1 MKTNKL
7 IVVTEEF
14 SQVLELHQEWEFS
27 KEKYINLLQRTDMF
41 KNEKILDVADAN
53 THHICKYCG
62 DIAQGTDEDVLC
74 QDCRMTFGHAF
85 YSEL

>member
-7 IVVTEEF
+7 IVVTEEYSCIISLNMKYDF
-14 SQVLELHQEWEFS
+14 P
-27 KEKYINLLQRTDMF
+27 KEMIINLLQKDPDF
-41 KNEKILDVADAN
+41 KDTKILDVADAN
-53 THHICKYCG
+53 TNHICKYCG
-62 DIAQGTDEDVLC
+62 DIAKGTDEDVLC

>member
-7 IVVTEEF
+7 IVVTEKYSCVVPLKNKWDF
-14 SQVLELHQEWEFS
+14 P
-27 KEKYINLLQRTDMF
+27 KEKFISLVQNAEAF
-41 KNEKILDVADAN
+41 KNDKVLDVADA
-53 THHICKYCG
+53 HFYHICEYCG
-62 DIAQGTDEDVLC
+62 EIAQGTDEDVLC

>member
-7 IVVTEEF
+7 IVITKDFHFEVPLIKEWDLSKEEF
-14 SQVLELHQEWEFS
+14 
-27 KEKYINLLQRTDMF
+27 IALLKKDIQIREM
-41 KNEKILDVADAN
+41 NILDIADAN

-62 DIAQGTDEDVLC
+62 EIAKGTDEDVLC
-74 QDCRMTFGHAF
+74 QECRMTFGHAF

>member
-7 IVVTEEF
+7 IVITEKH
-14 SQVLELHQEWEFS
+14 SYVISLVKVLDFP
-27 KEKYINLLQRTDMF
+27 KEKFIDILQRGAAFTDQ
-41 KNEKILDVADAN
+41 KIIDVADAN

-62 DIAQGTDEDVLC
+62 EIAQGIDEDVLC

-85 YSEL
+85 FSEL

>member
-14 SQVLELHQEWEFS
+14 SCIVVLAKARDFH
-27 KEKYINLLQRTDMF
+27 KEKFINLIQKSDDF
-41 KNEKILDVADAN
+41 KDHKVIDVADAN

-62 DIAQGTDEDVLC
+62 DIAEGTDENVLC
-74 QDCRMTFGHAF
+74 ADCRMTFGHAF
-85 YSEL
+85 YYEL

>member
-14 SQVLELHQEWEFS
+14 SYVVPLASEWDLP
-27 KEKYINLLQRTDMF
+27 KEKFINLIQQTNAF
-41 KNEKILDVADAN
+41 KDKKVLDVADGN

-62 DIAQGTDEDVLC
+62 DIAEGTDENVLC
-74 QDCRMTFGHAF
+74 ADCREIFGHAF

>member
-7 IVVTEEF
+7 IIVTEEHSCVVNLDKEF
-14 SQVLELHQEWEFS
+14 DLTKETYISLAQSSHAFKDTKVLD
-27 KEKYINLLQRTDMF
+27 I
-41 KNEKILDVADAN
+41 ADAN

-62 DIAQGTDEDVLC
+62 QIANGTDEDVLC
-74 QDCRMTFGHAF
+74 DDCRMTFGHTF

>member
-7 IVVTEEF
+7 IVVTEEY
-14 SQVLELHQEWEFS
+14 SKVLEFDKEWEFS
-27 KEKYINLLQRTDMF
+27 KEKFIELIQQTTMF
-41 KNEKILDVADAN
+41 KNEKVLDVADAN
-53 THHICKYCG
+53 THHICQYCG
-62 DIAQGTDEDVLC
+62 EIAKGTDEDVLC

>member
-7 IVVTEEF
+7 IVTTEEF
-14 SQVLELHQEWEFS
+14 SCVVPLAKEWDFPR
-27 KEKYINLLQRTDMF
+27 EKFINLIQQANAF
-41 KNEKILDVADAN
+41 KDTKVLDVADAN

-62 DIAQGTDEDVLC
+62 EIAKGTDEDVLC
-74 QDCRMTFGHAF
+74 QECRETFGHAF

>member
-1 MKTNKL
+1 MKTDKI

-14 SQVLELHQEWEFS
+14 SCVVSLGKEFDFP
-27 KEKYINLLQRTDMF
+27 KEKFINLVQQADKL
-41 KNEKILDVADAN
+41 KNEKVLDVADAN
-53 THHICKYCG
+53 TNHICKYCG
-62 DIAQGTDEDVLC
+62 EIAKGTDEDVLC

>member
-7 IVVTEEF
+7 IVVTEEL
-14 SQVLELHQEWEFS
+14 SCIVSLEKVWDFP
-27 KEKYINLLQRTDMF
+27 KEKFINLVQRANDF
-41 KNEKILDVADAN
+41 KDHKVVDVADGN

-62 DIAQGTDEDVLC
+62 DIVQGTAEDVLC

>member
-7 IVVTEEF
+7 IVITDNFSCVVKLGKDFDFPREKFVKLVQQADAFKEEK
-14 SQVLELHQEWEFS
+14 VI
-27 KEKYINLLQRTDMF
+27 Y
-41 KNEKILDVADAN
+41 VVDAN

-62 DIAQGTDEDVLC
+62 NIAEGTDENVLC

-85 YSEL
+85 YYEL

>member
-1 MKTNKL
+1 MRTNKL

-14 SQVLELHQEWEFS
+14 SEVLSLDREWDFA
-27 KEKYINLLQRTDMF
+27 KERFINLIQQSDMY
-41 KNEKILDVADAN
+41 KDHKVIDVADAN
-53 THHICKYCG
+53 ANHICKYCG

-74 QDCRMTFGHAF
+74 SDCRMTFGHAF